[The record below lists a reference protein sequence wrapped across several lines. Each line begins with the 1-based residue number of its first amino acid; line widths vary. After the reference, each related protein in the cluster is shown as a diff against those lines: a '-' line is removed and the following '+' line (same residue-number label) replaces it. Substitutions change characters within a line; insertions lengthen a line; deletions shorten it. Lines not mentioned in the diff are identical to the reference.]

1 MFDGSSQRKM
11 WLKEEFRIWGLI
23 YHPKGQQSV
32 EKRLDKE
39 REVWGFWAVEARYR
53 KVIRKSR

>member
-1 MFDGSSQRKM
+1 M

-23 YHPKGQQSV
+23 YHPKGQESV

-39 REVWGFWAVEARYR
+39 REVWAFWAVEARYR